1 MSTSADPAER
11 PLIMMRVYQ
20 QVPGVGFVEGFQVGH
35 LCRGLIPFQLANAS
49 VLPLAGEILVRKSQT
64 HSSLVISALI
74 IVPQIIVALMAPWV
88 GRTAQNWGRRPLLLI
103 GFAALPI
110 RALGFALISD
120 PLLLLAVQALDGIS
134 ATVLRGSDSPD
145 HCRPDGRY
153 RTFQL
158 GAGHCWNSIRHWRL
172 NQHNAIRTGRR
183 EAEPKRGVFVYRR
196 HRVARNTHDLV
207 SDAGNKTTD

>member
-1 MSTSADPAER
+1 
-11 PLIMMRVYQ
+11 MMRVSLQ
-20 QVPGVGFVEGFQVGH
+20 DPGGGFLLKDFRLVVFAAS
-35 LCRGLIPFQLANAS
+35 LFLFQLANAS

-88 GRTAQNWGRRPLLLI
+88 GRQAQELGPPSASAYRVC
-103 GFAALPI
+103 GFADP
-110 RALGFALISD
+110 RAGFCAHQRSVAS
-120 PLLLLAVQALDGIS
+120 PRRSSPRRHQCNR
-134 ATVLRGSDSPD
+134 TRGSDRPG

-172 NQHNAIRTGRR
+172 NQHSAIRTGCR
-183 EAEPKRGVFVYRR
+183 EAWPERSVFVYRR
-196 HRVARNTHDLV
+196 HRGARNTHDLV
-207 SDAGNKTTD
+207 SDAGDKTTD